1 MLIPYDRPR
10 GSVHSLDHLSTLS
23 DCRSRILCV
32 SDRTLYLLLNYAS
45 RDIDFQS
52 RFATNLLENG
62 YLAVDD
68 DSAEYELWA
77 DVVNR
82 FKIEVTDMTC
92 DIESGLL
99 AIADALRVGGGG
111 GCSSYGNA
119 TLNCIVDLNNEQ
131 LLGPEDETQG
141 NPVSDPPPEGFA
153 TWDEYF
159 AYKCQAAHF
168 IWDLERKNMAAI
180 RAFDGAALTATIV
193 GPVIAGLAGLL
204 PAAFTPPGFVAFVA
218 VIVAMGLVAA
228 GGWWYVDEMI
238 DEWDANK
245 DEIICALYN
254 SGTSVQ
260 AVSALSNALEDAIQ
274 AIVTWGVLAP
284 VSGQLAA
291 MMSQAFAYTA
301 GNGMVEPL
309 FKSIAAVS
317 AAFQDADCDDCGQGY
332 PMAQTSLY
340 SPYNVLTQGDSITA
354 YDDDPTNGYQA
365 QNSGTRID
373 LEFVVDDG
381 YTGLWSWSAE
391 YKRVGGAA
399 QTAVVHLQSNSGSG
413 WVDEKVPAW
422 TFPIPTA
429 DWTDIGASAVDINF
443 SDGVDYR
450 LHCQPEDFNE
460 FGWYRKFNLQPD

>member
-218 VIVAMGLVAA
+218 AF
-228 GGWWYVDEMI
+228 VDRQR
-238 DEWDANK
+238 
-245 DEIICALYN
+245 
-254 SGTSVQ
+254 GRQ
-260 AVSALSNALEDAIQ
+260 
-274 AIVTWGVLAP
+274 
-284 VSGQLAA
+284 
-291 MMSQAFAYTA
+291 
-301 GNGMVEPL
+301 
-309 FKSIAAVS
+309 
-317 AAFQDADCDDCGQGY
+317 
-332 PMAQTSLY
+332 
-340 SPYNVLTQGDSITA
+340 
-354 YDDDPTNGYQA
+354 
-365 QNSGTRID
+365 R
-373 LEFVVDDG
+373 
-381 YTGLWSWSAE
+381 
-391 YKRVGGAA
+391 
-399 QTAVVHLQSNSGSG
+399 
-413 WVDEKVPAW
+413 
-422 TFPIPTA
+422 
-429 DWTDIGASAVDINF
+429 
-443 SDGVDYR
+443 
-450 LHCQPEDFNE
+450 
-460 FGWYRKFNLQPD
+460 